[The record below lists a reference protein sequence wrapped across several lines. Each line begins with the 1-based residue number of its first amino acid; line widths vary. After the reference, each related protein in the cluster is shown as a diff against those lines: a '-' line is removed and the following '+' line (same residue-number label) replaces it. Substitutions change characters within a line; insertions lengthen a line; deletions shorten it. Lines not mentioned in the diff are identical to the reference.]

1 MWFTN
6 QSYSETTDNRCS
18 KPAMFSGSSELASVR
33 AMLAPAAIAF
43 TTKGQCLDPA
53 LPSSDL

>member
-1 MWFTN
+1 
-6 QSYSETTDNRCS
+6 
-18 KPAMFSGSSELASVR
+18 MFSGSSELASVR